1 MKSKSLSLHSRL
13 DSFRFACHGIRAFFR
28 QEPNAWLHLA
38 ATIGV
43 GIAACY
49 FPVSRREMIALV
61 MTIGF
66 VWFAEAI
73 NTVIE
78 RIMDFISTDHH
89 RDIAFI
95 KDLSAGAV
103 LIAAATALITG
114 ALVFIPKFF

>member
-1 MKSKSLSLHSRL
+1 MKPKSFSLHSRL
-13 DSFRFACHGIRAFFR
+13 DSLRFACNGIRRFFR
-28 QEPNAWLHLA
+28 QEPNAWLHLT

-43 GIAACY
+43 GMAACY

-61 MTIGF
+61 MVIGF

-78 RIMDFISTDHH
+78 RIMDFISTGHH
-89 RDIAFI
+89 HEIAFI

-103 LIAAATALITG
+103 LIAAATALLTG
-114 ALVFIPKFF
+114 ALVFIPKIF